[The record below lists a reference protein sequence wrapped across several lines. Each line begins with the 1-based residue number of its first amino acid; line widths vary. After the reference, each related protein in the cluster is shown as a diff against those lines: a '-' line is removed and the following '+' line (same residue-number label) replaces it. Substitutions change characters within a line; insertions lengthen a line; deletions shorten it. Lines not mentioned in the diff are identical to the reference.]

1 MDFKFL
7 NERYLKG
14 KETVQKFLTGNH
26 KMICNDNLVL
36 GHGTIVEMQAAM
48 GQNGFLNLYEEKS
61 EHNIWTL

>member
-14 KETVQKFLTGNH
+14 KDMVGDFLSTNH
-26 KMICNDNLVL
+26 KMICTDNLVM

-48 GQNGFLNLYEEKS
+48 GQNGFLNFHEEKVL
-61 EHNIWTL
+61 NIIS